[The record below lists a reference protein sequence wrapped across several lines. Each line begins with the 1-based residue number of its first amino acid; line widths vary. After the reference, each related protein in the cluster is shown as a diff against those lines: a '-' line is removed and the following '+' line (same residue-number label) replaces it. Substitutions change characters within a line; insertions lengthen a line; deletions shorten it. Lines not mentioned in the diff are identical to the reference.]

1 MKCFFRKIENQAL
14 AALMLLLSATALQ
27 AQTFNIGTLPAG
39 KTIVITYEV
48 DVNANACPTG
58 TLPPANLSNQSN
70 VSGSNFTT
78 VQTDDPSNPAADPSP
93 TLTPFAGLSV
103 GNLVYND
110 LNRDGDYDAGT
121 DAGIN
126 GVLLRIY
133 VDVNSNNV
141 LDAGDGVALGTATS
155 ANVSGQDGTYSF
167 EVCPGVYIIEVA
179 ASNFLSGGALFNG
192 GSPYVSS
199 PIGGA
204 TDPDANNTNNDD
216 NGDPVAGFGVATA
229 AFTVAAANSN
239 VDFGFKTPTTVTINN
254 VTLAE
259 GTGGTTTAY
268 NFTVTRND
276 ASEAFNLTVNTADG
290 TASSASDYTAISGG
304 TVSFTAGGSLTATVP
319 VLVNHD
325 NVVEDNETFT
335 VNLSGA
341 PAGVIITDGTGDGTI
356 TNDDAAVVTLTGGIA
371 QNEGNAAGTI
381 SYTFTATLNNPVQS
395 GFMVAYNTANGTAT
409 TADNDYAVN
418 TGSLT
423 FTGTA
428 GEAKTITVLVNRDTK
443 VELDETF
450 TVALGAITGAPPG
463 VTTAG
468 SPQTGTI
475 TNDDAAVVS
484 ILSPAGQLESV
495 TPQNLF
501 VALNNPVDVAVT
513 VQFNTSNGTA
523 VAPGDYT
530 AIVNQTVT
538 FPAGSTTSQIVPV
551 TIINDAIVE
560 ADEVFNFAIGT
571 LAASDRNVSLDT
583 STGTSTILNDDAA
596 TVTLTGGITQN
607 EGNSGT
613 TNYVFTATLNNPVQG
628 GFTVAYTS
636 SDGTAMTANNDYV
649 DNDGPA
655 LSFAGT
661 ANETKIITV
670 KVNGDLNIEANETF
684 TVALGAIMGAPA
696 GVTVGGTSQTGTITN
711 DEQDWGDAPTS
722 MQSGFASSYPTV
734 SANNG
739 ARHALAIGGLRLGAT
754 VDADLDGQPDATAT
768 GDGADE
774 DGVTLPASLIINL
787 SSNITVNVSAASKLD
802 AWVDWNRDGDWND
815 AGEQI
820 FTTQSLAAGDN
831 ALSFPVP
838 NVPIGAAF
846 ARFRVSNAG
855 GLAPIGATTEG
866 EVEDY
871 QIQILDRAISI
882 DNVTI
887 TEGNAGT
894 TLFNFTVS
902 LNTPAGPGGVTF
914 DIATQ
919 DNTATDANNDYEP
932 KSLTGQTIPQSQST
946 YNFSVT
952 VNGDNVVEDN
962 EQFFVNLS
970 NVVGAGVADA
980 QGEGT
985 ITNDDNATLTLTGG
999 ASQNEGTS
1007 FTFTATLNNPVQGG
1021 FTAPYTTNDGTATTA
1036 DNDYTDNDGSLSF
1049 AGTAGETK
1057 TFTVNTT
1064 ADNKVE
1070 LNETFTAAL
1079 GTLTGAS
1086 AVQIAAITKPGS
1098 PQTGTILNDD
1108 AATVAIAAN
1117 VSQSEAT
1124 TPQAFSVTLSNPV
1137 DVSVTVQFSTSDGTA
1152 MTGDNDYTGIGSQTV
1167 TFNAGTTTAQI
1178 VNVTVTNDNKVE
1190 ANEVFNVAI
1199 GSLSAGGRNVS
1210 LGASTR
1216 TGTITNDDA
1225 ATVTLTG
1232 GGGSQAEGNSGT
1244 SNYVFTATLNN
1255 PVQGGLTL
1263 AYTTSDGTTTTADAD
1278 YVDNDGPALVFAGT
1292 AGETKTITVLV
1303 NGDLNIEADETFV
1316 VALGV
1321 LTNAPAGV
1329 TVAGT
1334 SQIGTITN
1342 DEQDWGDAP
1351 TSAQSGLAGTYPTLA
1366 ADNGARHALSL
1377 GGLRLG
1383 ATLDGDLDGQPNVT
1397 ATGDGADE
1405 DGVTLPSALVINTT
1419 ANITVNASGAGRLQ
1433 AWVDFNRNGNWN
1445 DAGEQIFTNQLLAA
1459 GNNALSFAVPAGASL
1474 GTSFAR
1480 FRLATASGTP
1490 VNGGA
1495 ADGEVEDYAINIVNT
1510 QFSIDDPTVAE
1521 GDAGTTNLAF
1531 TITRST
1537 NANACSVQ
1545 YAITGGTATTAD
1557 NDYQV
1562 FAAGTANF
1570 TAGGPLT
1577 QTFNVVVNGDTKVE
1591 MNETVDV
1598 TLSNPVNAS
1607 ILDGSG
1613 SGTITNDDQGIITIS
1628 SPTVT
1633 EGDGGTVNAT
1643 FNISLSNPSDAN
1655 IVLNYATQD
1664 GTATLANL
1672 DYINTT
1678 GSHTFTPGQT
1688 SKTVTVSV
1696 NGDCAIEAD
1705 ETFLLTLSG
1714 LNANGR
1720 NIIFSGNAATLDGTG
1735 TITND
1740 DALPVI
1746 TCGGNLSQNAATGLC
1761 SASVTLPLP
1770 TTSSLC
1776 GSSTLEF
1783 RYRPVNN
1790 ANVPTGAFSSY
1801 IPGASNTQTFAVG
1814 RYEIEWRV
1822 TDGSGGN
1829 TCNLYLDV
1837 MDNQP
1842 PSIVCPANFSR
1853 NTDAGV
1859 CTTIVSYSPPTFSDN
1874 CSGSFLTLVSPASTA
1889 SGSTFPKGP
1898 TTVSWK
1904 VTDGAGLM
1912 SNCQFII
1919 TVVDAQNPVI
1929 TCPANII
1936 RSNDAGLCSAVV
1948 TFTNAT
1954 ATDNCPGV
1962 TVMQMGGPVSGV
1974 SFPAGTTTNVTFKA
1988 TDGSNGTT
1996 TCTFRVTVL
2005 DTQTPTI
2012 VCPGSMSVSNTPGMC
2027 SATVVYATPTASD
2040 NCTLA
2045 SGSPSL
2051 QSGPASGAS
2060 FPKGQTTVVWI
2071 ATDAEGLTKT
2081 CSFRITVNDTQAPTI
2096 NCPGS
2101 QSVPTASGLCTSAA
2115 VNYAT
2120 PTAMD
2125 NCTPAPTVVRIGGPV
2140 SGSVFSAG
2148 TTNITWR
2155 AIDGAGR
2162 SSTCSFSVT
2171 VTDNQPPTI
2180 NCPMNIVQNNPANA
2194 CNTPVVY
2201 ATPTASD
2208 NCGVNTLYLLT
2219 GLASGSNFP
2228 LGVTTNVWRAT
2239 DANGGSNTC
2248 IFTVT
2253 VNCGAMRSG
2262 KLGVL
2267 NAESVVLKAE
2277 RVALDLSLA
2286 PNPASSTVRISFS
2299 DIGQTGGE
2307 LTVFDALGRVVWQQ
2321 SLTEAQNQATI
2332 NDLTAWTAGLY
2343 FVALRTN
2350 GQIATKQLLLSF

>member
-571 LAASDRNVSLDT
+571 LAASDRNVSL
-583 STGTSTILNDDAA
+583 
-596 TVTLTGGITQN
+596 
-607 EGNSGT
+607 
-613 TNYVFTATLNNPVQG
+613 
-628 GFTVAYTS
+628 
-636 SDGTAMTANNDYV
+636 
-649 DNDGPA
+649 
-655 LSFAGT
+655 
-661 ANETKIITV
+661 
-670 KVNGDLNIEANETF
+670 
-684 TVALGAIMGAPA
+684 
-696 GVTVGGTSQTGTITN
+696 
-711 DEQDWGDAPTS
+711 
-722 MQSGFASSYPTV
+722 
-734 SANNG
+734 
-739 ARHALAIGGLRLGAT
+739 
-754 VDADLDGQPDATAT
+754 
-768 GDGADE
+768 
-774 DGVTLPASLIINL
+774 
-787 SSNITVNVSAASKLD
+787 
-802 AWVDWNRDGDWND
+802 
-815 AGEQI
+815 
-820 FTTQSLAAGDN
+820 
-831 ALSFPVP
+831 
-838 NVPIGAAF
+838 
-846 ARFRVSNAG
+846 
-855 GLAPIGATTEG
+855 
-866 EVEDY
+866 
-871 QIQILDRAISI
+871 
-882 DNVTI
+882 
-887 TEGNAGT
+887 
-894 TLFNFTVS
+894 
-902 LNTPAGPGGVTF
+902 
-914 DIATQ
+914 
-919 DNTATDANNDYEP
+919 
-932 KSLTGQTIPQSQST
+932 
-946 YNFSVT
+946 
-952 VNGDNVVEDN
+952 
-962 EQFFVNLS
+962 
-970 NVVGAGVADA
+970 
-980 QGEGT
+980 
-985 ITNDDNATLTLTGG
+985 
-999 ASQNEGTS
+999 
-1007 FTFTATLNNPVQGG
+1007 
-1021 FTAPYTTNDGTATTA
+1021 
-1036 DNDYTDNDGSLSF
+1036 
-1049 AGTAGETK
+1049 
-1057 TFTVNTT
+1057 
-1064 ADNKVE
+1064 
-1070 LNETFTAAL
+1070 
-1079 GTLTGAS
+1079 
-1086 AVQIAAITKPGS
+1086 
-1098 PQTGTILNDD
+1098 
-1108 AATVAIAAN
+1108 
-1117 VSQSEAT
+1117 
-1124 TPQAFSVTLSNPV
+1124 
-1137 DVSVTVQFSTSDGTA
+1137 
-1152 MTGDNDYTGIGSQTV
+1152 
-1167 TFNAGTTTAQI
+1167 
-1178 VNVTVTNDNKVE
+1178 
-1190 ANEVFNVAI
+1190 
-1199 GSLSAGGRNVS
+1199 
-1210 LGASTR
+1210 GASTR

-1672 DYINTT
+1672 DYINIT